1 MLKINNNSFQGKTLT
16 SYGNNVDLNYSK
28 ILYTDLNYCIGSAT
42 VPTRL
47 KTIMTGP
54 FEKKKKGCIPIY
66 FLLLHFTF
74 SLVKN

>member
-28 ILYTDLNYCIGSAT
+28 ILYTDLKYCIGSAT

-54 FEKKKKGCIPIY
+54 FEKKKKVVYLFFIVRFYI
-66 FLLLHFTF
+66 
-74 SLVKN
+74 